1 MRVRRFND
9 LPVAA
14 NGLRC
19 AWAEFGPGDQRGTVN
34 RLTDEVVAAAVAEV
48 RTGQRVNI
56 SLPLT
61 EPDPPFFGRGSYRHT
76 ITPMM
81 PYLLDDVLDQFYPQC
96 STQWDGLRHRGDP
109 TIGYYGGVSAEDA
122 SGLGG
127 KLGIG
132 VWADTGLTGRGVLAD
147 LDLPDP
153 TDRHPVTPDEI
164 EQALARQGTETRPGD
179 ILLVRTGYLSRYLPA
194 SPDERVRLRDSD
206 TCAGLAASEAMA
218 AYLWDKG
225 FAAVAVDNPAGEVS
239 PRDPAVP
246 SLHSRLIPML
256 GFALGE
262 LFDLDELAS
271 VSAADGRYSCLVVS
285 VPLNLP
291 AGVGSPANAI
301 AIR

>member
-1 MRVRRFND
+1 MSRYD
-9 LPVAA
+9 ELPVAA

-61 EPDPPFFGRGSYRHT
+61 EPDPPFFGRKSYRHT
-76 ITPMM
+76 ITPMI

-109 TIGYYGGVSAEDA
+109 TVGYYGGVSAEDA
-122 SGLGG
+122 SGLDG

-132 VWADTGLTGRGVLAD
+132 VWAGTGLTGRGVLAD

-153 TDRHPVTPDEI
+153 LDRHPVTPDDI

-194 SPDERVRLRDSD
+194 PPDERVRLRDSD

-225 FAAVAVDNPAGEVS
+225 FAAVAVDNPTGEVS

-262 LFDLDELAS
+262 LFDLDELAR

-301 AIR
+301 AVR

>member
-1 MRVRRFND
+1 MLRYD
-9 LPVAA
+9 ELPLAA

-19 AWAEFGPGDQRGTVN
+19 AWAEFGPGDQRGSVN

-61 EPDPPFFGRGSYRHT
+61 EPNPPFFRRQSYRHT
-76 ITPMM
+76 IKTIF

-109 TIGYYGGVSAEDA
+109 RIGYYGGVSDEEATSPD
-122 SGLGG
+122 G

-147 LDLPDP
+147 VDVADP
-153 TDRHPVTPDEI
+153 FDRHPVTPDDVEA
-164 EQALARQGTETRPGD
+164 ALGRQGTQTRPGD
-179 ILLVRTGYLSRYLPA
+179 ILLVRTGYLGRYLPL
-194 SPDERVRLRDSD
+194 SPVERERLRDSD
-206 TCAGLAASEAMA
+206 TCAGLDASEAMA

-225 FAAVAVDNPAGEVS
+225 FAAVAVDNPTGEVS
-239 PRDPAVP
+239 PRDPAGP
-246 SLHSRLIPML
+246 SLHTLLIPML

-262 LFDLDELAS
+262 FFDLDELAR
-271 VSAADGRYSCLVVS
+271 VSAADGRYSCLLVS

>member
-1 MRVRRFND
+1 MLRYD
-9 LPVAA
+9 ELPVAA

-19 AWAEFGPGDQRGTVN
+19 AWAEFGPDDQRGTVN
-34 RLTDEVVAAAVAEV
+34 RLTDEIVAAAVAEV

-61 EPDPPFFGRGSYRHT
+61 EPNPSFFDRKPYRHT
-76 ITPMM
+76 IMPMSI
-81 PYLLDDVLDQFYPQC
+81 PFLQDDVLDQFYPQC

-109 TIGYYGGVSAEDA
+109 RIGYYGGVSAQDA
-122 SGLGG
+122 GSLDG

-147 LDLPDP
+147 IDLPDP
-153 TDRHPVTPDEI
+153 ADRHPLTPDEI
-164 EQALARQGTETRPGD
+164 ERALARQGTHPRPGD
-179 ILLVRTGYLSRYLPA
+179 ILLVRTGYLGRFLAA

-206 TCAGLAASEAMA
+206 TCAGLDASEAMA
-218 AYLWDKG
+218 AYLWDTG
-225 FAAVAVDNPAGEVS
+225 FAAVAVDNPTGEVS
-239 PRDPAVP
+239 PRDPSVP
-246 SLHSRLIPML
+246 SLHTLLIPML

-262 LFDLDELAS
+262 FFDLDELAR